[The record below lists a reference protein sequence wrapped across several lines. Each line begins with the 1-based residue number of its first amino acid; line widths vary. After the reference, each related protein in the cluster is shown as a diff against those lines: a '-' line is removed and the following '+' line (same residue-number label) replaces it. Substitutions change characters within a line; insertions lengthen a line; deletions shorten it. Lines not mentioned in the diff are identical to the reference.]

1 MKIRKFP
8 LWIVGI
14 LAFLSFSVFSSVV
27 ALIVDWW
34 WFSEV
39 GYTEVFITS
48 FVAQVLLGLAVSATA
63 FLFLIANLLIATSS
77 KTPWF
82 VVLSE
87 DILGRQLS
95 LGGHIAKKIGIVIS
109 FVISVL
115 LGLAASSQWQDVLKF
130 FSSTPFGAADPVFG
144 KDIAFY
150 VFSLPVITFGLS
162 LFKTIVFISLIGCGM
177 IYVLRGSLNLRSLL
191 GKFSGFNLRK
201 IGQPISSDAEAFD
214 IREVESLDGTR
225 GSQKE
230 TLPGLPAGQAGARI
244 HIALLLALFF
254 VTMGITTYLSLFKI
268 LTGQSGQVYGAVF
281 TDVYVMV
288 PLIWLSVLV
297 IIIASLAALYWGKS
311 GKTKFLFGSLIL
323 YVLVGFASSSIPS
336 VFQKL
341 IVTPNEL
348 VKETPYI
355 KRNIAATR
363 VAYGLDKVEEREIG
377 GDKPLTAKD
386 ITNNNLTIKN
396 VRLWDR
402 AQLLS
407 TFSQLQEIRTYY
419 EFASID
425 NDRYTIDGEIRQ
437 IMLSPRELS
446 SESLP
451 NRNWINE
458 RLTFTHGYGIAAGP
472 VNQVTAEGL
481 PVLFVKD
488 LPPKSEVKELTITR
502 PEIYYGELANDYV
515 FVKTKSK
522 EFDYPRG
529 EENVY
534 STYKGKG
541 GVEINS
547 LIKRIVYAIHFRSL
561 NLLLSDD
568 ITKKSRVLYYRNIKE
583 RALKIAPFLT
593 FDRDP
598 YSVIADG
605 KIYWIADAY
614 TTSDRYPYSQPLS
627 FNGARL
633 NYIRNSVKVVI
644 DAYDGSVTFYLADTE
659 DPIIRTYVKIFPKM
673 FRPLSEMP
681 KGLASHLRYPEDIFT
696 LQAAIYATY
705 HMDDPQIFYNKEDQ
719 WEIPAIVVEGEYN
732 TTGKIPAMT
741 PRHMIMKLSGEKKEE
756 YILMLP
762 FTPRAKDNL
771 SAWMVARNDGA
782 NYGKISVY
790 RFPKQK
796 LIFGP
801 KQVIGRINQ
810 DVEIS
815 RQISLW
821 DQGGSQVIQGSL
833 LVIPIEE
840 SLIYVRPLYLKA
852 DTGKIPELKRV
863 IVAYENR
870 VAMEETLE
878 AGLARI
884 FGGFDPS
891 TSLRAGASSVQ
902 TRLPDGQVI
911 PTQSTNLPTG
921 QAGLPTGKASME
933 ELVSQ
938 ASQAYEAAL
947 RAQRDGDWSRY
958 GVEIKRLGEM
968 LSKLRK

>member
-14 LAFLSFSVFSSVV
+14 IAFLSFSLFSTVI
-27 ALIVDWW
+27 AFIVDWL
-34 WFSEV
+34 WFSEI

-48 FVAQVLLGLAVSATA
+48 LLAKVILGLVVSIFA
-63 FLFLIANLLIATSS
+63 FLFLFINLRVATTS

-82 VVLSE
+82 IVLPE
-87 DILGRQLS
+87 NILGRVINLDGRITKK
-95 LGGHIAKKIGIVIS
+95 LGIIISIVMA
-109 FVISVL
+109 VL
-115 LGLAASSQWQDVLKF
+115 LGLVASSQWQDVLKF
-130 FSSTPFGAADPVFG
+130 FSSTSFGIVDPIFG

-150 VFSLPVITFGLS
+150 ILSLPVITFGLG
-162 LFKTIVFISLIGCGM
+162 LLKTIILISIVVCGS
-177 IYVLRGSLNLRSLL
+177 IYILRGSLNLRSLL
-191 GKFSGFNLRK
+191 GKFSRFG
-201 IGQPISSDAEAFD
+201 
-214 IREVESLDGTR
+214 IREV
-225 GSQKE
+225 GSIDEDRYKQKE
-230 TLPGLPAGQAGARI
+230 TLPIARI
-244 HIALLLALFF
+244 HVAILLVLFF
-254 VTMGITTYLSLFKI
+254 ITIAVNTYLSLFK
-268 LTGQSGQVYGAVF
+268 LLANQSGQVYGAVF
-281 TDVYVMV
+281 TDVHVMI
-288 PLIWLSVLV
+288 PLIWLSILV
-297 IIIASLAALYWGKS
+297 IIIASLAVLYWGKS
-311 GKTKFLFGSLIL
+311 GKTKFLFGSVVL
-323 YVLVGFASSSIPS
+323 YFLVGFASSIIPF

-341 IVTPNEL
+341 IVAPNEL
-348 VKETPYI
+348 VKETPFI
-355 KRNIAATR
+355 KHNIAATR
-363 VAYGLDKVEEREIG
+363 MAYGLDKVEEREIS

-386 ITNNNLTIKN
+386 IVNNNLTIKN

-402 AQLLS
+402 APLLS

-419 EFASID
+419 EFASVD

-472 VNQVTAEGL
+472 VNQVTVEGL

-488 LPPKSEVKELTITR
+488 LPPKSDVKELAVTR
-502 PEIYYGELANDYV
+502 PEIYYGELVNDYV

-522 EFDYPRG
+522 EFDYPKG

-534 STYKGKG
+534 STYEGKG

-547 LIKRIVYAIHFRSL
+547 LTKRILYAIHFRSL
-561 NLLLSDD
+561 KLLLSND
-568 ITKKSRVLYYRNIKE
+568 ITKESRVLYYRNINE
-583 RALKIAPFLT
+583 RVAKIAPFLT

-598 YSVIADG
+598 YAVVADG

-614 TTSDRYPYSQPLS
+614 TTSDRYPYSQPMLL
-627 FNGARL
+627 NGGQVNPSTTLRV
-633 NYIRNSVKVVI
+633 NYIRNSVKVVV
-644 DAYDGSVTFYLADTE
+644 DAYDGSTALYMADTE
-659 DPIIRTYVKIFPKM
+659 DPIIRTYAKIFPKM

-681 KGLASHLRYPEDIFT
+681 KSLASHIRYPEDIFT
-696 LQAAIYATY
+696 LQTAIYATY

-719 WEIPAIVVEGEYN
+719 WEIPAVAVEGERA
-732 TTGKIPAMT
+732 TTGGIPAMT
-741 PRHMIMKLSGEKKEE
+741 PRHMIMKLPAEKKEE

-771 SAWMVARNDGA
+771 SAWMVARNDGV

-810 DVEIS
+810 DADIS

-884 FGGFDPS
+884 FGGFDKLN
-891 TSLRAGASSVQ
+891 TSASSAQ
-902 TRLPDGQVI
+902 II
-911 PTQSTNLPTG
+911 PNQSTNTG
-921 QAGLPTGKASME
+921 EIAAQANR
-933 ELVSQ
+933 V
-938 ASQAYEAAL
+938 YEAAL
-947 RAQRDGDWSRY
+947 RAQREGDWSRY
-958 GVEIKRLGEM
+958 GAEIKRLGEI
-968 LSKLRK
+968 LKKFDR

>member
-1 MKIRKFP
+1 MKTRKFP
-8 LWIVGI
+8 LWIAGI
-14 LAFLSFSVFSSVV
+14 VVFLSFSLFSTAV
-27 ALIVDWW
+27 AFFADWW

-48 FVAQVLLGLAVSATA
+48 LGTKLLLGLAVSIFATLF
-63 FLFLIANLLIATSS
+63 FLVNLLVATSS
-77 KTPWF
+77 KTSWLL
-82 VVLSE
+82 VLQE
-87 DILGRQLS
+87 NILGRQINLDGRIVKKLGIIIS
-95 LGGHIAKKIGIVIS
+95 LVIA
-109 FVISVL
+109 VL
-115 LGLAASSQWQDVLKF
+115 LGLVASSGWQDVLKF
-130 FSSTPFGAADPVFG
+130 FSAVPFGVIDPVFG

-150 VFSLPVITFGLS
+150 IFSLPVIVFGLG
-162 LFKTIVFISLIGCGM
+162 LFKAVVLISLTLCGA

-191 GKFSGFNLRK
+191 GKFSRFNLRK
-201 IGQPISSDAEAFD
+201 LSQPISNDTETFGV
-214 IREVESLDGTR
+214 REIE
-225 GSQKE
+225 QKE
-230 TLPGLPAGQAGARI
+230 TSPRARTHVAI
-244 HIALLLALFF
+244 LLALFF
-254 VTMGITTYLSLFKI
+254 VTMGFTIYFSLFQL
-268 LTGQSGQVYGAVF
+268 LTDQSGQVYGAVF

-288 PLIWLSVLV
+288 PLIWLSVLAT
-297 IIIASLAALYWGKS
+297 IIASLATLYWGKS
-311 GKTKFLFGSLIL
+311 GKTKFLFGSIIL
-323 YVLVGFASSSIPS
+323 YFLVGFASSIIPS

-341 IVTPNEL
+341 VVAPNEL

-355 KRNIAATR
+355 KHNIAATR
-363 VAYGLDKVEEREIG
+363 QAYGLDKVEEREIG
-377 GDKPLTAKD
+377 GDRPLTARD

-402 AQLLS
+402 APLLS

-419 EFASID
+419 EFASVD
-425 NDRYTIDGEIRQ
+425 NDRYNIDGEILQ

-488 LPPKSEVKELTITR
+488 LPPKSDVKELSVTR
-502 PEIYYGELANDYV
+502 PEIYYGELVNDYV

-522 EFDYPRG
+522 EFDYPKG

-534 STYKGKG
+534 STYEGKG
-541 GVEINS
+541 GIEINS
-547 LIKRIVYAIHFRSL
+547 LTKRILYAIHFRSL
-561 NLLLSDD
+561 KLLLSND
-568 ITKKSRVLYYRNIKE
+568 ITKESRVLYYRNIME
-583 RALKIAPFLT
+583 RVAKIAPFLT

-614 TTSDRYPYSQPLS
+614 TTSDRYPYSQPIQL
-627 FNGARL
+627 NGAQV
-633 NYIRNSVKVVI
+633 NYIRNSAKVVV
-644 DAYDGSVTFYLADTE
+644 DAYDGSIALYLADTE
-659 DPIIRTYVKIFPKM
+659 DPIIRTYTKIFPKM

-681 KGLASHLRYPEDIFT
+681 ESLASHLRYPEDIFT
-696 LQAAIYATY
+696 LQSAIYATY

-719 WEIPAIVVEGEYN
+719 WEIPAVAVEGEQN

-741 PRHMIMKLSGEKKEE
+741 PRHMIMKLPSEKKEE

-771 SAWMVARNDGA
+771 SAWMVARNDGV
-782 NYGKISVY
+782 NYGKLSVY

-810 DVEIS
+810 DAEIS

-863 IVAYENR
+863 IVAYENK
-870 VAMEETLE
+870 VVMEETLE

-884 FGGFDPS
+884 FGT
-891 TSLRAGASSVQ
+891 TSGQSEPQRR
-902 TRLPDGQVI
+902 TPTETLPIGI
-911 PTQSTNLPTG
+911 GNENLLK
-921 QAGLPTGKASME
+921 QAN
-933 ELVSQ
+933 
-938 ASQAYEAAL
+938 QAYETAL

-958 GVEIKRLGEM
+958 GVEIKRLGEI
-968 LSKLRK
+968 LKELRR